1 MFLAGAA
8 YNIFETTSLIYL
20 GEISGSRFNMF
31 GTLILSMSW
40 AFGQILFAGLNSF
53 INEWRT
59 LTLISL
65 TIPSWLLFLHLRRTL
80 FESPLFLISSN
91 RFSEAKSI
99 LTLISLINKRPSFN
113 FHLEGEIDDSG
124 YNGRGG
130 GGVKR
135 EERDQIRI
143 QSENYGVVDLFRFRS
158 LRGVTG
164 GLLVLWFFRYFSYF
178 GLVFG
183 VESFGAEVG
192 ENFLLM
198 AVAEMVACWM
208 SCMFI

>member
-40 AFGQILFAGLNSF
+40 AFGQIIFAGLNSF
-53 INEWRT
+53 INSWRT
-59 LTLISL
+59 LTLLSL
-65 TIPSWLLFLHLRRTL
+65 TLPSWLLFLHLRRTL
-80 FESPLFLISSN
+80 FESPLFLLSSS

-99 LTLISLINKRPSFN
+99 LTLISLINKRPSFT
-113 FHLEGEIDDSG
+113 FHLEGEIDESG
-124 YNGRGG
+124 FNGR
-130 GGVKR
+130 VVRR
-135 EERDQIRI
+135 EEKDQIRI
-143 QSENYGVVDLFRFRS
+143 QSENYGVVDLFRFKS
-158 LRGVTG
+158 LRGITG
-164 GLLVLWFFRYFSYF
+164 GLLLLWFFRYFSYF

-208 SCMFI
+208 SCNL